1 MTVEQSKEPVLE
13 CRDLRAS
20 LGDGERAIEASFR
33 LAAGSTLQVA
43 GPSGC
48 GKTTLLRILARL
60 DARDSG
66 ELLLRGEPAA
76 RIPPAR
82 WRRQVIHLAQH
93 PVMLEGTVRDN
104 LEAGFTTNTAHPLP
118 DAADRQQEARRL
130 LGALL
135 LDPDE
140 LLVQDARTLSGGEA
154 ARVALIRAL
163 LVAPPVLLADEP
175 TASLD
180 PDGASALVRVLTG
193 WIGRGGA
200 LVLVAHDGAP
210 WEGVEREVLEL
221 G

>member
-1 MTVEQSKEPVLE
+1 M
-13 CRDLRAS
+13 RAS

-33 LAAGSTLQVA
+33 LDAGAALQVA

-66 ELLLRGEPAA
+66 ELLLRGEPAV
-76 RIPPAR
+76 RIPPVR
-82 WRRQVIHLAQH
+82 WRRQVVYLAQH
-93 PVMLEGTVRDN
+93 PVMLEGTVHYN
-104 LEAGFTTNTAHPLP
+104 LDAGCAPRI
-118 DAADRQQEARRL
+118 ARQTSDETGHNRREEARL
-130 LGALL
+130 LLRALL

-140 LLVQDARTLSGGEA
+140 LLDQNARTLSGGEA
-154 ARVALIRAL
+154 ARVALARAL
-163 LVAPPVLLADEP
+163 LIHPAVLLADEP

-180 PDGASALVRVLTG
+180 PDGAGALVKVLTG
-193 WIGRGGA
+193 WVGRGGA

-210 WEGVEREVLEL
+210 WEGVKREVLAL